1 MFQPQLPGQLQRT
14 DAVGRLEHLGEVPGR
29 EIAAPGQ
36 LRHPQRAAGMAL
48 QAQARALHAQ
58 EYLALARDRVA
69 GATRHLAGQ
78 VVLHRVQQTF
88 GYIPREVAFEVADLL
103 DVPLAKIYGVITF
116 YNFFK
121 LKKPGRNQIQVCL
134 GTACYLK
141 GGEDIIHEMEGIL
154 GVGLNTVTPDGE
166 FSVEA
171 VRCLGCCGLAPVM
184 VINGEVHGKV
194 QTKDLHGIIAKIRK
208 G

>member
-1 MFQPQLPGQLQRT
+1 VST
-14 DAVGRLEHLGEVPGR
+14 
-29 EIAAPGQ
+29 APTE
-36 LRHPQRAAGMAL
+36 AAGVQKLTPELKAFIAEWKSKPGNLIM
-48 QAQARALHAQ
+48 
-58 EYLALARDRVA
+58 
-69 GATRHLAGQ
+69 
-78 VVLHRVQQTF
+78 VLHRVQQVF
-88 GYIPREVAFEVADLL
+88 GYIPREVAFEVADQLE
-103 DVPLAKIYGVITF
+103 VPLAKIYGVITF

-121 LKKPGRNQIQVCL
+121 LKKPGRNQIQVCM

-141 GGEDIIHEMEGIL
+141 GGEDIIEELEGIL

-184 VINGEVHGKV
+184 VINGEVFGKV
-194 QTKDLHGIIAKIRK
+194 KIEDLQGIVAKFRK